1 MIFGIKKGNLALS
14 QKIAAIDLLS
24 TRVMIADVD
33 LNITYMNPAVAAFL
47 SEAEAEL
54 KSELPRFSVAT
65 LIGSNIDIFHKNPAH
80 QRKMLAALDKPHNA
94 TIKVGSRLFDL
105 KVSPLTERGQKIGF
119 VVEWADA
126 KERLLNLDYA
136 GQLTAIGKSQ
146 SVIEFELDGTIITAN
161 ENFLHALG
169 YTLDEIRGKN
179 HSMLVDPIYRE
190 SRDYRDFW
198 AALNRGEYQAAE
210 FKRIGKNG
218 KEIWIQASYN
228 PILDR
233 HGKPAKVVKFAT
245 DVTAVK
251 LMNSEFAGQLE
262 AIGKSQ
268 GVIEF
273 ELDGTIRTANENFL
287 RTIGYSL
294 EEIRGKSHSMLVE
307 ASYRGSAEYRDFW
320 AALNRGEYQ
329 AAEFKRVA
337 KGGREIWI
345 QASYNPILDLNGR
358 PFKVV
363 KYATDVTAQVIRRM
377 KSELVSSM
385 MDTIASGA
393 EELNSSVR
401 EISSSMQKSREA
413 ADDAFDRAVEADH
426 TTGRL
431 SSVAQSMN
439 GILGLINNITNQ
451 INLLALNATI
461 EAARAGDAGRGF
473 AVVATE
479 VKNLA
484 AQARSATDE
493 IGAEINGM
501 NEVSEEVVA
510 SLQRIRQSI
519 DNVRSY
525 VTSTASAV
533 EEQSA
538 VTSDM
543 TSNMQRAAAEASSIG

>member
-1 MIFGIKKGNLALS
+1 MFFGKQRDDFLAR
-14 QKIAAIDLLS
+14 KTAALDLLS
-24 TRVMIADVD
+24 TRIMIADND
-33 LNITYMNPAVAAFL
+33 LNIVYLNPSVAAFMKD
-47 SEAEAEL
+47 AEAEL
-54 KSELPRFSVAT
+54 KKELPRFSVAT
-65 LIGSNIDIFHKNPAH
+65 LLGSNIDIFHKNPAH
-80 QRKMLAALDKPHNA
+80 QRKMLASLDKPHTA

-105 KVSPLTERGQKIGF
+105 KVSPIVDGARRVGF

-146 SVIEFELDGTIITAN
+146 SVIEFELDGTILGAN
-161 ENFLHALG
+161 ENFLKALG
-169 YTLDEIRGKN
+169 YTLDEIKGKN
-179 HSMLVDPIYRE
+179 HRMLVDPIYRE
-190 SRDYRDFW
+190 SPDYREFW
-198 AALNRGEYQAAE
+198 AALNRGEYKSGE
-210 FKRIGKNG
+210 FQRIGKNG
-218 KEIWIQASYN
+218 REVWIQASYN
-228 PILDR
+228 PIIDM

-245 DVTAVK
+245 DVTAIK
-251 LMNSEFAGQLE
+251 LMNSEFSGQLE

-273 ELDGTIRTANENFL
+273 ELDGTIITANKNFL
-287 RTIGYSL
+287 QTIGYSL
-294 EEIRGKSHSMLVE
+294 EEIRGKSHSLLVE
-307 ASYRGSAEYRDFW
+307 ASYRNSPEYREFW
-320 AALNRGEYQ
+320 AALNRGEFQ
-329 AAEFKRVA
+329 TAEFKRVG

-358 PFKVV
+358 PFKIV
-363 KYATDVTAQVIRRM
+363 KFATDVTPQVIRRM

-401 EISSSMQKSREA
+401 EISASMQKSREA

-431 SSVAQSMN
+431 SAVAQSMN

-461 EAARAGDAGRGF
+461 EAARAGEAGRGF

-484 AQARSATDE
+484 SQARTATDE
-493 IGAEINGM
+493 IGNEINGM
-501 NEVSEEVVA
+501 NEVSQEVVG

-543 TSNMQRAAAEASSIG
+543 TANMQRAAAEASNIG